1 MVIKNGSISIALLNN
16 KQGLSTR
23 GSSTCP
29 EFEAQERFLRSLY
42 LEERRSERSGRRF
55 VLMLLESANL
65 FGAGDQAEALGQLL
79 KALRSSIRETDIIGW
94 HEEGSVLGIIFT
106 EIGEADGNT
115 VAGALLTKVATVLAS
130 TLRIEEISQVR
141 LSLHIFPEDWS
152 GNGNNRLH
160 EPAVFPDTMPGAC
173 PKNGLSTAKRL
184 VDITGSILAL
194 LLFSPL
200 LFATAIAVK
209 LTSKGPVFFKQKRVG
224 QYGRSFTFLKFRSMY
239 CQSDDAVHQDYMK
252 HFIAGDVVVNEPA
265 GDGRTVYKLTRDPRL
280 TSIGGFLRRS
290 SLDELPQ
297 LLNVLRGDMSLVG
310 PRPPIPYEVNCYSA
324 WHRRR
329 LWSVKPGITGL
340 WQVTGRS
347 SVSFDEMVRLD
358 LRYAKSWSLWLDTKI
373 LLKTPMAVLGGEGA
387 W

>member
-1 MVIKNGSISIALLNN
+1 MVIKNGSISIAPINH
-16 KQGLSTR
+16 KQRPST
-23 GSSTCP
+23 GVSSVCP
-29 EFEAQERFLRSLY
+29 EIEAQERFLRSLY

-55 VLMLLESANL
+55 VLMLLESPNL
-65 FGAGDQAEALGQLL
+65 FEACEQSENLGQFFA
-79 KALRSSIRETDIIGW
+79 ALRSSIRETDIIGW
-94 HEEGSVLGIIFT
+94 HEAGSVLGIIFN
-106 EIGEADGNT
+106 EIGEADGNA
-115 VAGALLTKVATVLAS
+115 VVPALLTKTATVLAS

-141 LSLHIFPEDWS
+141 LSLHIFPEDWRGP
-152 GNGNNRLH
+152 GNTRLH
-160 EPAVFPDTMPGAC
+160 EPAVFPDTMPGAG
-173 PKNGLSTAKRL
+173 PKQGLSMAKRL

-194 LLFSPL
+194 LLSSPI

-224 QYGRSFTFLKFRSMY
+224 QYGRSFTFLKFRSMD
-239 CQSDDAVHQDYMK
+239 CQSSDAVHQDYTRR
-252 HFIAGDVVVNEPA
+252 FIMGEIGGKEQSGVSPS
-265 GDGRTVYKLTRDPRL
+265 VYKLTNDPRL
-280 TSIGGFLRRS
+280 TRIGAFLRRS

-297 LLNVLRGDMSLVG
+297 LFNVLRGDMSLVG

-358 LRYAKSWSLWLDTKI
+358 LRYTKSWSLWLDTKI
-373 LLKTPMAVLGGEGA
+373 LLKTPMAVLGGVGA